1 MRRLKMA
8 EVRNKS
14 HEMQVARIQPKG
26 SSSYQYFSLV
36 RQVQI
41 LVLFTF
47 KFCLTVSTLF
57 FLSQFSLVVLARI
70 FYPVAQMV
78 ICIWKHRSSSSSS
91 SSKGNNRGTLVKP
104 GRPIVILSYRFGFI
118 PIRFYRG
125 LLTIQGMMKHTLQ
138 IRLKLGFQLI
148 QSKSIWI

>member
-1 MRRLKMA
+1 MFWLHKQVTLHVSA
-8 EVRNKS
+8 SGSFIIIYAVCKFLSAQKYINKS

-47 KFCLTVSTLF
+47 KFCLNVSTLF

-78 ICIWKHRSSSSSS
+78 ICIWKHLSSSSS

-104 GRPIVILSYRFGFI
+104 GRP
-118 PIRFYRG
+118 
-125 LLTIQGMMKHTLQ
+125 TIALPSK
-138 IRLKLGFQLI
+138 RLCGC
-148 QSKSIWI
+148 SVRHDYNY